1 MRPRHTLLLL
11 ALASLPVLLALALV
25 GSGSLDTPGRASSA
39 STGVGTTKVAL
50 ALLGGPARVAAMRC
64 GKLRSYVVFPSRGS
78 IRFVAAITPSR
89 HSTFELKLKAC
100 YGGQFQSAGS
110 VHPAL
115 GAGGISEGT
124 FPTPIA
130 GYYYARGEARR
141 AGREIG
147 RSLKV
152 YFEVR

>member
-11 ALASLPVLLALALV
+11 ALASLPVILALVLV
-25 GSGSLDTPGRASSA
+25 GSGNLDTPSRAA
-39 STGVGTTKVAL
+39 STGGGTTQVAL
-50 ALLGGPARVAAMRC
+50 ALLGGPVRVPATRC

-78 IRFVAAITPSR
+78 IRFVAAITPFA
-89 HSTFELKLKAC
+89 HSTLTLKLKAC

-110 VHPAL
+110 VHPRL
-115 GAGGISEGT
+115 RAGGIAEGT

-130 GYYYARGEARR
+130 GYYYARGEAKRG
-141 AGREIG
+141 GRQTG